1 MRWYTGDGTLFNTYD
16 NTHPQSTCMIALT
29 EIGAGPGSDLAGTFD
44 GLIHDVNGGRLG
56 VHNGTFRGP
65 ITP

>member
-1 MRWYTGDGTLFNTYD
+1 
-16 NTHPQSTCMIALT
+16 LT
-29 EIGAGPGSDLAGTFD
+29 EIGVGRGSDLAGRFD